1 MYKRQG
7 KLLVVADGKAMIQI
21 NEEVLAMKLELLS
34 QADRQYIE
42 KEMKKRREA
51 REQKNSDQ

>member
-1 MYKRQG
+1 VIG